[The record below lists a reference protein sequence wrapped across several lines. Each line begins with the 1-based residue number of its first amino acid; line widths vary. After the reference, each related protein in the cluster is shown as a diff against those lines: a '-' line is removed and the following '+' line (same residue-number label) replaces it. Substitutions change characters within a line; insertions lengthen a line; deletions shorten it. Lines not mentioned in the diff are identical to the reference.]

1 MDVQMPE
8 MDGIEATCRIRDPQS
23 RVLDH
28 RVPIVAMT
36 AHALGD
42 DREKCLCAGMDDYIT
57 KPVRVATLV
66 AAVEKWLR
74 PAVEGQRIHED
85 RKLDCATV
93 PGAD

>member
-1 MDVQMPE
+1 MPE

-42 DREKCLCAGMDDYIT
+42 DREKCLQAGMDDHIT
-57 KPVRVATLV
+57 KPVQERQLAEALRRWLPGAT
-66 AAVEKWLR
+66 AVE
-74 PAVEGQRIHED
+74 PHGHH
-85 RKLDCATV
+85 
-93 PGAD
+93 